1 MAAADRVIEGGA
13 GSNVGWS
20 LETAELDEVA
30 ERIQG
35 WRAHLTRLAP
45 GPFWARVEERLL
57 PSLRIVRLGFRG
69 AAAISSHP
77 VEGADPFQVGL
88 MSAGRTAPVWDGR
101 SVRPGVLMVKSGS
114 YGSNVA
120 LPGGCEFTTVRMDR
134 RRVATLVRVFAGEER
149 PLSVGLVRLPPAD
162 LGALR
167 ARVDTLARGGP
178 EERGAVEE
186 AERDVYER
194 VARALAGPGDPSPP
208 ASEARR
214 RALRRVEEYM
224 RAHEGDRLS
233 LADLCVAAEC
243 SERTLRYVFHERYGL
258 SPAAFLKRMR
268 LQGLRRDLQ
277 ESTPRSA
284 TVVDLA
290 LRWGF
295 GHQGHLARDY
305 RAFFG
310 ETPAATLARSG
321 SLHRGGP

>member
-1 MAAADRVIEGGA
+1 
-13 GSNVGWS
+13 VG
-20 LETAELDEVA
+20 
-30 ERIQG
+30 
-35 WRAHLTRLAP
+35 
-45 GPFWARVEERLL
+45 
-57 PSLRIVRLGFRG
+57 
-69 AAAISSHP
+69 
-77 VEGADPFQVGL
+77 
-88 MSAGRTAPVWDGR
+88 
-101 SVRPGVLMVKSGS
+101 
-114 YGSNVA
+114 
-120 LPGGCEFTTVRMDR
+120 
-134 RRVATLVRVFAGEER
+134 VFAGGEELPWR
-149 PLSVGLVRLPPAD
+149 AGLLRLPPPA

-178 EERGAVEE
+178 AERGATQE

-194 VARALAGPGDPSPP
+194 VARALAAPGDPSPP